1 MSRCLILLAA
11 CLSIS
16 VATLAQP
23 AAERPL
29 MIEYVSLS
37 PSQIAF
43 TYAGKIWLVDR
54 TGGAAK
60 RLTNKPNDETS
71 PVFLPDG
78 RRIAVSRMKGHHWG
92 EFLRPAVTATT
103 GTCSSLRLTAPASPP
118 ASR

>member
-16 VATLAQP
+16 VAAFAQS

-60 RLTNKPNDETS
+60 RLTNNTNDETS
-71 PVFLPDG
+71 PVVSPDG
-78 RRIAVSRMKGHHWG
+78 RSIAFTRLNGNDPEEIVH
-92 EFLRPAVTATT
+92 PAD
-103 GTCSSLRLTAPASPP
+103 SSD
-118 ASR
+118 